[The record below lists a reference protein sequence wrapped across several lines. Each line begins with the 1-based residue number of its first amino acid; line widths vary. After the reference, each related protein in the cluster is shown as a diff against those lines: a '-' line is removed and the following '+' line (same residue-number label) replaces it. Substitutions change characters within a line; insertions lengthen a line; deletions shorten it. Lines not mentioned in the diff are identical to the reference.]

1 MESVGI
7 RDLKRDTSAI
17 IKKVREQKETVEV
30 TFRGQVVAKIVPVET
45 EAERRERLE
54 QTFKKMDELT
64 ERISRSGGDS
74 SESNLVARLRDERQ
88 RVLDGDR

>member
-88 RVLDGDR
+88 RVLEGDR